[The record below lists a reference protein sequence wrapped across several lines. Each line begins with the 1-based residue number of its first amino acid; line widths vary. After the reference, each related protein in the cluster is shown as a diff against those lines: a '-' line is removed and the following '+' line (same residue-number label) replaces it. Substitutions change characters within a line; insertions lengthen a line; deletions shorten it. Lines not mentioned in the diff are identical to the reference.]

1 MLRFLRV
8 RNFALIDQLELHFD
22 NAFNLLSGE
31 TGAGKS
37 ILVDALSLIAGAKAS
52 SDAIRTGESRSI
64 IEAVFEAD
72 IRDQLESLGLDAEG
86 TEIVIRREISS
97 DGRNRVFINSQ
108 PSTLSALKDLA
119 PSLLDIHGQHE
130 QQTLL
135 DSSSQLA
142 LIDAYAGAIDLA
154 SEVRQLDDAIQKTEE
169 QILSLLTDHA
179 RKVERLDLL
188 QFQRDE
194 IQKANPKR
202 GETETAQQQLAILS
216 HATKLQD
223 AANRGYEQLYDS
235 DTSVSSILAQ
245 TSRALRDVAQYDA
258 RLEPLATQTESARI
272 QIQEIAAGLRDYAAR
287 TEADPRELERLQ
299 SRLAELERLH
309 RKYGPDLLAHLEKV
323 TLEMDS
329 LGLTEQQKD
338 KLLQQ
343 VAALRVDYDKAA
355 QTLSR
360 KRRVAS
366 EKLEGRIVRELKSLA
381 MPHARFE
388 VRWTDVSPGRA
399 QGIDSVE
406 FLISANPGE
415 DLRPLA
421 KVASG
426 GELSRVMLAL
436 RTVLVVDES
445 AKTLIFDEVDAGVG
459 GKAAE
464 TVGEKLRE
472 LSRRYQILCVT
483 HLAQIAACADHHYR
497 IEKLVLDGRTVTR
510 VEPLEEEARVE
521 ELVRMMSGSRVT
533 DAARQHIR
541 EMLAARR

>member
-37 ILVDALSLIAGAKAS
+37 ILVDALSLIAGSKAS

-64 IEAVFEAD
+64 VEAVFEAD
-72 IRDQLESLGLDAEG
+72 IRKPLEELGLDAEG
-86 TEIVIRREISS
+86 TEVIIRREIST

-119 PSLLDIHGQHE
+119 PLLLDIHGQHE

-135 DSSSQLA
+135 DSSSQLS
-142 LIDAYAGAIDLA
+142 LIDAYADAIDLA
-154 SEVRQLDDAIQKTEE
+154 AEVRQLDDAIRKTEE
-169 QILSLLTDHA
+169 DLLSLLSDHA
-179 RKVERLDLL
+179 RKTERHDLL

-194 IQKANPKR
+194 IQKVNPKR
-202 GETETAQQQLAILS
+202 GETEAAQQQLAILS
-216 HATKLQD
+216 HATKLLE

-235 DTSVSSILAQ
+235 DTSVSSFLAQ
-245 TSRALRDVAQYDA
+245 TGRSLRDAAQYDA
-258 RLEPLATQTESARI
+258 RLESLATQTESARI

-287 TEADPRELERLQ
+287 IEADPRELERLQ

-309 RKYGPDLLAHLEKV
+309 RKYGPDLLAHLDKV

-329 LGLTEQQKD
+329 MGLTEQQKD
-338 KLLQQ
+338 KLLQR
-343 VAALRVDYDKAA
+343 VAALRLDYDKVA
-355 QTLSR
+355 QALSR
-360 KRRVAS
+360 KRRTAS
-366 EKLEGRIVRELKSLA
+366 EKLEKHVIRELKSLA
-381 MPHARFE
+381 MPHARFA
-388 VRWTDVSPGRA
+388 VRWSDLTPGRA

-436 RTVLVVDES
+436 RTVLVVDEA
-445 AKTLIFDEVDAGVG
+445 AKTLVFDEVDAGVG

-464 TVGEKLRE
+464 TIGQKLQE

-483 HLAQIAACADHHYR
+483 HLPQIAACADHHYR

-510 VEPLEEEARVE
+510 VEPLQEEARVE

>member
-8 RNFALIDQLELHFD
+8 RNFALIDQLELHFE

-37 ILVDALSLIAGAKAS
+37 ILVDALGLIAGSKAS

-64 IEAVFEAD
+64 VEAIFDVD
-72 IRDQLESLGLDAEG
+72 IRTQLDRLGLDSEG
-86 TEIVIRREISS
+86 TEVVIRREIST

-119 PSLLDIHGQHE
+119 PFLLDIHGQHE

-135 DSSSQLA
+135 DSSSQLF
-142 LIDAYAGAIDLA
+142 LIDAYADAIDLVA
-154 SEVRQLDDAIQKTEE
+154 EVRQLDDAIRKTEE
-169 QILSLLTDHA
+169 ELLSLLSDHA
-179 RKVERLDLL
+179 RKAERLDLL

-194 IQKANPKR
+194 IQKVNPKR
-202 GETETAQQQLAILS
+202 GETEAAQQQLAILS
-216 HATKLQD
+216 HASKLLD
-223 AANRGYEQLYDS
+223 TANRGYEQLYDS
-235 DTSVSSILAQ
+235 DTSVTSILAQ
-245 TSRALRDVAQYDA
+245 TARALRDATQFDG
-258 RLEPLATQTESARI
+258 RLDPLAAQTESARI

-287 TEADPRELERLQ
+287 VEADPRELERLQ

-309 RKYGPDLLAHLEKV
+309 RKYGPDLLAHLDKV

-338 KLLQQ
+338 KLMQR
-343 VAALRVDYDKAA
+343 VAALRADYDKAA
-355 QTLSR
+355 QSLSR
-360 KRRVAS
+360 KRRAAS
-366 EKLEGRIVRELKSLA
+366 KKLEKQVVQELKSLA
-381 MPHARFE
+381 MSNARFE
-388 VRWTDVSPGRA
+388 IRWSDLTPGRA
-399 QGIDSVE
+399 QGIDAVE

-426 GELSRVMLAL
+426 GELSRIMLAL
-436 RTVLVVDES
+436 RTVLVVDEA
-445 AKTLIFDEVDAGVG
+445 AKTLVFDEVDAGVG

-464 TVGEKLRE
+464 TIGQKLQE

-483 HLAQIAACADHHYR
+483 HLPQIAACADHHYR
-497 IEKLVLDGRTVTR
+497 IEKLVIDGRTVTR
-510 VEPLEEEARVE
+510 VEPLQEEARVE